1 MKNNIK
7 KLLKP
12 IFAGALA
19 VALTLPMLASA
30 QTLKLATE
38 AGAKDS
44 PAGNALRKWGELIEE
59 NSNGELKVQVFYQY
73 ELGGQQEM
81 FDLLMAGDL
90 DIMLNWPLTSYNK
103 KMGVVYSPY
112 MTLSWDEALA
122 AYSPGGW
129 IHGMLDGIYTETGL
143 KFFGPWP
150 EGFNG
155 VATRDKYA
163 LTMDDAKGIKVR
175 TMPLFPFP
183 QTMQA
188 LGYQTAS
195 IDWGEVYTALQT
207 GVIDGDAGN
216 VIFWDYE
223 YFRDT
228 LDYYVPTKHM
238 FMTAIL
244 TMNIDSFES
253 LSEEHQKIVSDAA
266 EVIMKD
272 QFEAAQKSDQFYVDQ
287 WRKAGKEYLEPSAEE
302 LKIMAKAVR
311 EKVWPV
317 MEKEFGKEIITTIR
331 TNAKPL

>member
-1 MKNNIK
+1 MTISIK
-7 KLLKP
+7 KILKP
-12 IFAGALA
+12 ILSGMLA
-19 VALTLPMLASA
+19 TALTLPQLASA
-30 QTLKLATE
+30 ETLKLATE

-44 PAGNALRKWGELIEE
+44 PAGKALQKWGELIEK
-59 NSNGELKVQVFYQY
+59 NSNGELEVQVFYQH

-112 MTLSWDEALA
+112 MTLSWDEAFE
-122 AYSPGGW
+122 AYRPGGW
-129 IHGMLDGIYTETGL
+129 IHSMLDGIYTETGL

-155 VATRDKYA
+155 VATRKQYA
-163 LTMDDAKGIKVR
+163 LTMSDAKNIKVR
-175 TMPLFPFP
+175 TLPTFPFP

-188 LGYQTAS
+188 LGYQTAG

-223 YFRDT
+223 YFRDA

-244 TMNIDSFES
+244 TMNMNSYEG
-253 LSEEHQKIVSDAA
+253 LSEEHQKVVSDAA
-266 EVIMKD
+266 EIIMND
-272 QFEAAQKSDQFYVDQ
+272 QFEAAKKSDQLYVGM
-287 WRKAGKEYLEPSAEE
+287 WEEAGKEYLEPSTED
-302 LKIMAKAVR
+302 LKAMAKTVR
-311 EKVWPV
+311 EKVWPI
-317 MEKEFGKEIITTIR
+317 MANEFGEDIINTIKS
-331 TNAKPL
+331 NAKPL